1 MSENP
6 FVRIKA
12 RVVVLGFFAIAGSLA
27 LLFGILGTLNV
38 LPLQPNDPILAP
50 VLYILIFSGL
60 CLSVLLWSRRP
71 PLSLEYLL
79 GRWPA
84 HFSWQAMGLL
94 VLGMFFFSLGA
105 FQLSYLLLSLVAP
118 GIVEATLQQ
127 TLLLSAE
134 ETSTPGLY
142 NLLML
147 FSAIVV
153 APITEEFLFRG
164 ILLHRWGLKWGIRPA
179 IVLTSIFFGVLHS
192 NLIGLFVFGVIM
204 SLLYLHT
211 RSLLVPIAAHAL
223 NNAIAT
229 GLEFLTAQANPETSV
244 NTLAEFRASWWLGVL
259 CLAVSAPWLVRYI
272 RRQWPQPQEEL
283 PYFMNQSEKELGH

>member
-6 FVRIKA
+6 FVRLKA

-27 LLFGILGTLNV
+27 LLFGMLGTLNV
-38 LPLQPNDPILAP
+38 LPLQPSDPILAP

-60 CLSVLLWSRRP
+60 CLSVLLWSRQP
-71 PLSLEYLL
+71 PLLLKNLL
-79 GRWPA
+79 GRWPD
-84 HFSWQAMGLL
+84 HFSWQALGLL
-94 VLGMFFFSLGA
+94 VLGLFFFSLGA

-118 GIVEATLQQ
+118 GVVEATLQQ

-134 ETSTPGLY
+134 ETSSPGLY

-147 FSAIVV
+147 FSAIIV
-153 APITEEFLFRG
+153 APVTEEFLFRG
-164 ILLHRWGLKWGIRPA
+164 ILLHRWSVKWGVRPA
-179 IVLTSIFFGVLHS
+179 IVLTSVFFGVLHS
-192 NLIGLFVFGVIM
+192 NLIGLFVFGVVM

-229 GLEFLTAQANPETSV
+229 GLEFLTAQANTDVSV

-259 CLAVSAPWLVRYI
+259 FLACSAPWLVRYV
-272 RRQWPQPQEEL
+272 RRSWPQPQAEL
-283 PYFMNQSEKELGH
+283 PYFMNQGG